1 MLLRQTMLYMPAQL
15 IAPLSGVV
23 AAIVWTHWLAPAPY
37 GLLMFLVASQD
48 LVFLVCLS
56 WWTQYTLR
64 YLASLDGTR
73 RDSFAQSEA
82 PVLLLSFAAQIV
94 VTFLVLLLV
103 REPVTPGLATAA
115 VAYVGTRSLLNHL
128 GERARAQSLIA
139 IYTFGQVVGS
149 LLGLAVAYAMI
160 AFVDA
165 TPSGVLSGYA
175 VAQGLGA
182 AVMWWRLGITVGPL
196 VPRRDILRHALAYG
210 LPLILAGGAAWL
222 AQNGIRLVVEEVAGA
237 AALGLIA
244 LGWALGQRLTASLAM
259 LVITASF
266 PLAVKDLH
274 IGSRADAYRQIRLG
288 GVLVIGLI
296 VPASLGLCL
305 IADPFVRL
313 VVAAPFRAT
322 TIAILPIAVAANALR
337 NIRIHIA
344 DPVFL
349 LIERPDSS
357 MALSGID
364 AGCVFAGCLA
374 GLLLGGLIGAAVG
387 CLLATVI
394 SFVLGLLL
402 ARRVAAFAFPYADAG
417 RILLASAIMGSALLV
432 VPWSSWNWRPV
443 PQMAAEIAMG
453 AAVYAAALGALY
465 PAAFQTACRRLVAIY
480 RVGIG
485 VPLR

>member
-15 IAPLSGVV
+15 VGPLAGMV

-56 WWTQYTLR
+56 WWTQFTLR
-64 YLASLDGTR
+64 YLASLDGER
-73 RDSFAQSEA
+73 RESFAQSET
-82 PVLLLSFAAQIV
+82 PVLLLSFASQIL
-94 VTFLVLLLV
+94 VTCLVLLLV

-115 VAYVGTRSLLNHL
+115 VAYVGTRSILNHL
-128 GERARAQSLIA
+128 GERARAQSRIA
-139 IYTFGQVVGS
+139 VYTCGQFAGS
-149 LLGLAVAYAMI
+149 LFGLAVAYAAI
-160 AFVDA
+160 ALAAA
-165 TPSGVLSGYA
+165 TPSSVLCGYA

-182 AVMWWRLGITVGPL
+182 ALMWWRLEITAGSL
-196 VPRRDILRHALAYG
+196 VPRRDILKASLIYG
-210 LPLILAGGAAWL
+210 LPLILAGCAAWL

-266 PLAVKDLH
+266 PLAVKDLQT
-274 IGSRADAYRQIRLG
+274 GSRADAYRQIRLG
-288 GVLVIGLI
+288 GVLVIGLV

-313 VVAAPFRAT
+313 LVAAPFRAT
-322 TIAILPIAVAANALR
+322 TITVLPIAVAANALR

-349 LIERPDSS
+349 LIERPGTS

-364 AGCVFAGCLA
+364 AACVFVGCLA
-374 GLLLGGLIGAAVG
+374 GLSFGGLIGAAVG
-387 CLLATVI
+387 CLLATMI

-402 ARRVAAFAFPYADAG
+402 AQRVAGFTFPYADAS
-417 RILLASAIMGSALLV
+417 RVVLSSAIMGLALLV
-432 VPWSSWNWRPV
+432 VPWSAWHWGPV
-443 PQMAAEIAMG
+443 AQMAAEIALG
-453 AAVYAAALGALY
+453 AVVYAAALGAVY
-465 PAAFQTACRRLVAIY
+465 PAAFHAAVRRLGDVY